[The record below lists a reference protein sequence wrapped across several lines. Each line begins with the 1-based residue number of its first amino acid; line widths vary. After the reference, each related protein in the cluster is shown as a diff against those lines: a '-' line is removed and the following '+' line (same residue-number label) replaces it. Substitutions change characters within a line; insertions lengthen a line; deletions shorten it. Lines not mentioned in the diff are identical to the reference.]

1 MEQNRQENGRVEGK
15 CHKLNVLTAI
25 QLYVLYRITL
35 CKVKSTQWIVL
46 VGQYLNISKRYSPT
60 KTKLGHEWYQW
71 PALTLLFRR
80 LYIKYFYI

>member
-1 MEQNRQENGRVEGK
+1 MSQTD
-15 CHKLNVLTAI
+15 VLTTI
-25 QLYVLYRITL
+25 QLYVLHRIKL
-35 CKVKSTQWIVL
+35 CKVKYTQWIVL

-80 LYIKYFYI
+80 LYIIYIF